1 MLWFNEIK
9 LPRGRRGKAR
19 NMIKKTRWSLSVSVM
34 PSQAMVDM
42 PWPRP
47 HTPHL
52 HEFKARAER
61 YRRRR
66 RIGLGLMIGFMVVGV
81 LMMSLS
87 RYLPEE
93 APIWGGGLMAAAWL
107 FTLLIFLFGLRL
119 RCPACKKR
127 LEPAR
132 GLYCPMCGSDQ
143 FEYGRHKIGPSF
155 SRYPY
160 CPSCGLKIYDPSGDD
175 ARTYRIRGCTHCGV
189 FLDENGL

>member
-1 MLWFNEIK
+1 
-9 LPRGRRGKAR
+9 
-19 NMIKKTRWSLSVSVM
+19 MIKKTRWSLSVSVM

-107 FTLLIFLFGLRL
+107 FTLLIIFLFGLRL
-119 RCPACKKR
+119 RCPACK
-127 LEPAR
+127 
-132 GLYCPMCGSDQ
+132 
-143 FEYGRHKIGPSF
+143 
-155 SRYPY
+155 
-160 CPSCGLKIYDPSGDD
+160 
-175 ARTYRIRGCTHCGV
+175 
-189 FLDENGL
+189 

>member
-1 MLWFNEIK
+1 MADPAFGLDHGPTYPPYPPSTKNPYPALGTSSPNSAPNCIEPMLWFNEIK

-107 FTLLIFLFGLRL
+107 FTLLIIFLFGLRL

-127 LEPAR
+127 LEP
-132 GLYCPMCGSDQ
+132 
-143 FEYGRHKIGPSF
+143 
-155 SRYPY
+155 
-160 CPSCGLKIYDPSGDD
+160 
-175 ARTYRIRGCTHCGV
+175 
-189 FLDENGL
+189 